1 MVGRKVI
8 QNAPIIPDTLKNA
21 VALEVGNGEVR

>member
-8 QNAPIIPDTLKNA
+8 QNAPIIPDTLKTPSHLRSA
-21 VALEVGNGEVR
+21 MERF